1 MHTAADEVESICRL
15 LVLGDEEEV
24 VGGGGDDARLK
35 KPVRGRENPEPVLE
49 LGMEML

>member
-1 MHTAADEVESICRL
+1 LYTAADEVESICRL

-35 KPVRGRENPEPVLE
+35 KPVRGEPVLKP
-49 LGMEML
+49 GMEML